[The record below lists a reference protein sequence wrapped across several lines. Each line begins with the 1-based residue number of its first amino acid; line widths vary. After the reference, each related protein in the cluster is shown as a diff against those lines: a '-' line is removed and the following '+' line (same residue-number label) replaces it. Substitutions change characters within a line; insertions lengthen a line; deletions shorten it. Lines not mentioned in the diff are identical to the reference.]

1 MKRSIL
7 ISVDD
12 DVVDKFD
19 NAIGINKRSTY
30 LNEMMKTEVKRRG
43 GTIE

>member
-1 MKRSIL
+1 MKKSVL

-19 NAIGINKRSTY
+19 DVIGINKRSTY
-30 LNEMMKTEVKRRG
+30 LNEMMKDEIKKRG
-43 GTIE
+43 GTIG